1 MKSCRSRLTLLVNE
15 CILKNSKVRCAGADL
30 ETIRMIATLKILLAI
45 GDGALPRFEAL
56 ACSLFSE
63 WDWSFWARLLL
74 AVYDCF
80 VAEVCM
86 LVFRAGL
93 ATLSM
98 DSFSRV

>member
-1 MKSCRSRLTLLVNE
+1 MSTFFFKEQQGPLRWCRSRNYSNDCDFE
-15 CILKNSKVRCAGADL
+15 
-30 ETIRMIATLKILLAI
+30 ILLAI
-45 GDGALPRFEAL
+45 GHGALPRFEAL

-86 LVFRAGL
+86 LGIPRRFSHFVYGFIQSGL
-93 ATLSM
+93 TCAIA
-98 DSFSRV
+98 